1 MATACVSVNSLISTE
16 LVRNQLEKTKPRTRS
31 KSLGG
36 KSRSG
41 SRGSEEEEEMETQR
55 VRLSRSISKPSQERK
70 SAETRED
77 NAAKSSPDKTIWEKL
92 RDRSPIKRSSDNQ
105 SDLAGRMNQM
115 SINEGQDEPWG
126 NASIR
131 DQMQEQ
137 MEEHYGQSDQPK
149 SVAFGNQTKKM
160 SPIVENSNLEF
171 DDTEIHIFETTGL
184 NEKSLEEHEMDGK
197 RATIRKGDRVP
208 ISCC

>member
-1 MATACVSVNSLISTE
+1 
-16 LVRNQLEKTKPRTRS
+16 
-31 KSLGG
+31 
-36 KSRSG
+36 
-41 SRGSEEEEEMETQR
+41 
-55 VRLSRSISKPSQERK
+55 
-70 SAETRED
+70 
-77 NAAKSSPDKTIWEKL
+77 
-92 RDRSPIKRSSDNQ
+92 
-105 SDLAGRMNQM
+105 MNQM

-131 DQMQEQ
+131 DQMQGQ

-149 SVAFGNQTKKM
+149 SVAFESQTKKM

-171 DDTEIHIFETTGL
+171 DDTEIHVFETTGL

>member
-1 MATACVSVNSLISTE
+1 
-16 LVRNQLEKTKPRTRS
+16 
-31 KSLGG
+31 
-36 KSRSG
+36 
-41 SRGSEEEEEMETQR
+41 
-55 VRLSRSISKPSQERK
+55 
-70 SAETRED
+70 
-77 NAAKSSPDKTIWEKL
+77 
-92 RDRSPIKRSSDNQ
+92 
-105 SDLAGRMNQM
+105 
-115 SINEGQDEPWG
+115 
-126 NASIR
+126 
-131 DQMQEQ
+131 

-197 RATIRKGDRVP
+197 RATIRKGARVP